1 MRDHP
6 QNGTGSGTLG
16 VMDLQGARRRPRKIT
31 GIGVFLLIIGVLVLV
46 GGLASGGNS
55 GAGIAGGFMAVI
67 GAAMLASG
75 LMTGD

>member
-6 QNGTGSGTLG
+6 QTGVESGTLG
-16 VMDLQGARRRPRKIT
+16 GMELQGARRKPRRVT
-31 GIGVFLLIIGVLVLV
+31 GIGVFLLIIGVLVLA
-46 GGLASGGNS
+46 GGLASGGS
-55 GAGIAGGFMAVI
+55 EGAGIVGAVMAVI